1 MSKISRRQVQ
11 NKKRMDATRKNS
23 MDCKDVMRAKYVRNL
38 AMMEDIIMT
47 QGTEEEVDN
56 EEEEGSVTSEG
67 ENRSSR
73 RLSLGSLMSSEDGEG
88 GQEGQLEKSTTG
100 PTKSPNSH
108 NKEVN
113 HDYIRACLASG
124 EEQKKK
130 QAEREQRK
138 RARAAERK
146 ELENKRYSKGSSKS
160 DGDGSVDD
168 DDWLDG
174 AEFTTN
180 MKQVGVVD
188 YTKQFRRDSINSF
201 QHIEDAGDR
210 SLCST
215 EDGDSLDQTILDK
228 TFTFLYKKIQQLEQY
243 ENINRLV
250 AIVLFYVVGVVVYSY
265 LESWSVSDTVY
276 FITISITTV
285 GFGDL
290 VPTNDIS
297 KLFTMLYVLLGLVVI
312 FSYVNTFAENML
324 LYAENQ
330 AVKLAERAHKRKLQ
344 RADSGTSDVTSNV
357 EGIPYAKYRR
367 KIIFYL
373 LLVVVTIFA
382 GSVFYMYNEDWT
394 FVNALY
400 FSFIAT
406 MTIGYGDPVLQNPSS
421 RTFSIFYVFFSV
433 VVIAMALGNI
443 GAIKLTIRQEKKKF
457 EMLNKK
463 LDLNSIIAMD
473 DNGDGVDRI
482 EFLTAM
488 LMQMNGLSKEE
499 DIDPWL
505 KRFDQLDKDG
515 SGRLDQEDLRLFAEE
530 EEIRKETRR
539 EVRRLLE
546 QKQHMAGMFSQV
558 VRSGSVRHI
567 FVSDSEEDEDIMEVI
582 SPRSDDQ
589 ERSLEQS
596 LERSLEQGLEQG
608 LEQSTE
614 QSEKQNNVADEDHN
628 DDDAK
633 KKITLEIS
641 TVSVA
646 ESLV

>member
-1 MSKISRRQVQ
+1 
-11 NKKRMDATRKNS
+11 
-23 MDCKDVMRAKYVRNL
+23 
-38 AMMEDIIMT
+38 MT

-421 RTFSIFYVFFSV
+421 RCVT
-433 VVIAMALGNI
+433 G
-443 GAIKLTIRQEKKKF
+443 G
-457 EMLNKK
+457 
-463 LDLNSIIAMD
+463 
-473 DNGDGVDRI
+473 
-482 EFLTAM
+482 
-488 LMQMNGLSKEE
+488 
-499 DIDPWL
+499 
-505 KRFDQLDKDG
+505 
-515 SGRLDQEDLRLFAEE
+515 
-530 EEIRKETRR
+530 
-539 EVRRLLE
+539 EVC
-546 QKQHMAGMFSQV
+546 
-558 VRSGSVRHI
+558 
-567 FVSDSEEDEDIMEVI
+567 
-582 SPRSDDQ
+582 
-589 ERSLEQS
+589 
-596 LERSLEQGLEQG
+596 
-608 LEQSTE
+608 
-614 QSEKQNNVADEDHN
+614 
-628 DDDAK
+628 
-633 KKITLEIS
+633 
-641 TVSVA
+641 
-646 ESLV
+646 